1 MWKSYAQPSEIVGTV
16 IEAQSR
22 LPLTGVTVRFQGE
35 TSTSSTSTDE
45 SGRFVLKAS
54 ESAGNLSSSLVA
66 YLGREVVYP
75 GVSLQTIALTK
86 ENTALDEVVVVG
98 YGTVRK
104 LDLTGSVVLVKD
116 DEIAKVPS
124 ANIIESIQGKMP

>member
-16 IEAQSR
+16 IEAQSK

-45 SGRFVLKAS
+45 SGRFVLKTS

-66 YLGREVVYP
+66 YLAREVVYP

-124 ANIIESIQGKMP
+124 ANIIESI

>member
-1 MWKSYAQPSEIVGTV
+1 
-16 IEAQSR
+16 
-22 LPLTGVTVRFQGE
+22 
-35 TSTSSTSTDE
+35 STDE

-66 YLGREVVYP
+66 YLAREVVYP

-124 ANIIESIQGKMP
+124 ANIIESIQGKMPCLELFSFQGYFDLSPGYMNTS

>member
-1 MWKSYAQPSEIVGTV
+1 MWKSYAQPSEIVGSV
-16 IEAQSR
+16 IEAQSK

-35 TSTSSTSTDE
+35 TSTSSSSTDE

-66 YLGREVVYP
+66 YLAREVVYP